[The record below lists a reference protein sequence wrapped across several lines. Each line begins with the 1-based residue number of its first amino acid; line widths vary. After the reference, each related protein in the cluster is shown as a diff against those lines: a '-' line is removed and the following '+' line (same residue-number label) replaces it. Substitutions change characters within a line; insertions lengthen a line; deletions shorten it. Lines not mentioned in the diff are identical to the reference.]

1 MKEYMIELAKKSFI
15 YYYSKGL
22 ITGAEMDCFLLASTL
37 LKEND
42 IDPYSLVKEDGNGET
57 GL

>member
-1 MKEYMIELAKKSFI
+1 MKDYILELAKKSFI

-22 ITGAEMDCFLLASTL
+22 ITGAEMDCFLLASAI

-57 GL
+57 SL